1 MIKINLDTILNS
13 HIVDDLKEMAKTL
26 RIKGYSKL
34 KKAELVDLL
43 SEEIADYDRLEK
55 ACLTATENDILNLT
69 RVTKED
75 VYINPES
82 FSYQY
87 WARLCIVFVTVEGR
101 VHTPVEIENTIKVIL
116 MSKKFEKAR
125 TRAEWIN
132 RYALA
137 CVNLYSIIELDK
149 FVEIVNAQTDLEVE
163 KEEVINWCN
172 LRYQNRGCEMYFYQ
186 KGYLMCDSYGDNVLD
201 VTEDY
206 RPMLSAQKGK
216 PYYVPDQEELLNYED
231 DIYVE
236 ENTSFRNMLNFIIR
250 KMRRNEDDAYDYAA
264 EIQFLIRNGNKPGEI
279 LDDCARMGLDFL
291 NDNQFSEFMSYL
303 MEMNNNTRIPE
314 NRGYT
319 PNEMN
324 KLQPQNEVISEETL
338 RILRNM
344 GVMGA
349 GMEQE
354 SNVIPFPVNR
364 QANPKVYP
372 NDPCPCGSGK
382 KYKKCCG
389 KN

>member
-1 MIKINLDTILNS
+1 
-13 HIVDDLKEMAKTL
+13 
-26 RIKGYSKL
+26 
-34 KKAELVDLL
+34 
-43 SEEIADYDRLEK
+43 
-55 ACLTATENDILNLT
+55 
-69 RVTKED
+69 
-75 VYINPES
+75 
-82 FSYQY
+82 
-87 WARLCIVFVTVEGR
+87 
-101 VHTPVEIENTIKVIL
+101 
-116 MSKKFEKAR
+116 
-125 TRAEWIN
+125 
-132 RYALA
+132 
-137 CVNLYSIIELDK
+137 
-149 FVEIVNAQTDLEVE
+149 
-163 KEEVINWCN
+163 
-172 LRYQNRGCEMYFYQ
+172 MYFYQ

-250 KMRRNEDDAYDYAA
+250 KMRRNEDDAYDYAT

>member
-137 CVNLYSIIELDK
+137 CVNL
-149 FVEIVNAQTDLEVE
+149 
-163 KEEVINWCN
+163 
-172 LRYQNRGCEMYFYQ
+172 
-186 KGYLMCDSYGDNVLD
+186 
-201 VTEDY
+201 
-206 RPMLSAQKGK
+206 
-216 PYYVPDQEELLNYED
+216 
-231 DIYVE
+231 
-236 ENTSFRNMLNFIIR
+236 
-250 KMRRNEDDAYDYAA
+250 
-264 EIQFLIRNGNKPGEI
+264 
-279 LDDCARMGLDFL
+279 
-291 NDNQFSEFMSYL
+291 
-303 MEMNNNTRIPE
+303 
-314 NRGYT
+314 
-319 PNEMN
+319 
-324 KLQPQNEVISEETL
+324 
-338 RILRNM
+338 
-344 GVMGA
+344 
-349 GMEQE
+349 
-354 SNVIPFPVNR
+354 
-364 QANPKVYP
+364 
-372 NDPCPCGSGK
+372 
-382 KYKKCCG
+382 
-389 KN
+389 